1 MAPPPAQVYSPPV
14 SPAGGVPVRPTG
26 AVPRRRIGDVLVERG
41 LLTPDQL
48 AVALAEQAN
57 VEGDRRRLGQVIVG
71 LGLATERQ
79 IAQALAAV
87 LDLPFVDLGE
97 VVVDRDAARLL
108 PLGLSRRLGVL
119 VLGRTETELRLAIA
133 DPTNVIAFDDVRLY
147 TGTENL
153 RAVVAT
159 ESQIKDR
166 LGRVWSLSEQP
177 HDVSSYGDAVDTPDD
192 ELDVSA
198 AADDAPTVR
207 LVNRILSEAVRA
219 HASDIH
225 VEPQRDGLR
234 LRYRVDGLLRP
245 VMTLPRAA
253 APSVISRFKIISG
266 LDIAERRLPQDGRT
280 RLVLDEGVVDTRV
293 STLPSVHGEKIVIR
307 LLTRAEE
314 LPRLSS
320 LGLLEEQLAQ
330 IRRALDAPQGLIL
343 ITGPT
348 GSGKTN
354 TLYAGILEI
363 LRPELN
369 VVTLE
374 DPVEMQLDGVTQMQV
389 NQRTGLTFSRGLRA
403 VLRQDPDVV
412 LVGEVRDTETAN
424 LALQASLT
432 GHLVLTTLHTNDAP
446 GAVTRLIDMGAEAF
460 MVGSSLA
467 MVVAQRLARR
477 PCASC
482 AQPDHPDP
490 ALLAQ
495 LGLGAADLEGATPRI
510 GRGCDDCGGTGHR
523 GRMGLFEVLPV
534 SAELRR
540 VLLTNPTEGAV
551 ADAARAAGVTT
562 MRSAGLAAAAR
573 GETTYAEVLR
583 VTPSA
588 GDSVH

>member
-1 MAPPPAQVYSPPV
+1 
-14 SPAGGVPVRPTG
+14 
-26 AVPRRRIGDVLVERG
+26 LVERG
-41 LLTPDQL
+41 LLTSDQL
-48 AVALAEQAN
+48 AIALAEQAN
-57 VEGDRRRLGQVIVG
+57 AEGDRRRLGQVIVG

-79 IAQALAAV
+79 IAHALADV
-87 LDLPFVDLGE
+87 LHLPFVDLGE

-119 VLGRTETELRLAIA
+119 VLSRTETELRLAIA

-147 TGTENL
+147 TGTETL

-159 ESQIKDR
+159 ESQIRDR

-177 HDVSSYGDAVDTPDD
+177 HDVSSYGDTVDTPDD

-245 VMTLPRAA
+245 VMTLPRSA
-253 APSVISRFKIISG
+253 APSVISRFKIVSG

-314 LPRLSS
+314 LPRLGS
-320 LGLLEEQLAQ
+320 LGLVDEQLAQ
-330 IRRALDAPQGLIL
+330 LRRALEAPQGLIL

-389 NQRTGLTFSRGLRA
+389 NQRTGLTFARGLRA

-446 GAVTRLIDMGAEAF
+446 GAITRLIDMGAEPF

-467 MVVAQRLARR
+467 MVMAQRLVRR
-477 PCASC
+477 PCPSC
-482 AQPDHPDP
+482 VQPDRPEP
-490 ALLAQ
+490 ALLAR
-495 LGLGAADLEGATPRI
+495 LGLSPADLEGATPRI

-540 VLLTNPTEGAV
+540 VLLTNPTESTIAE
-551 ADAARAAGVTT
+551 AARAGGVTT

-583 VTPSA
+583 VTPA
-588 GDSVH
+588 PGDFTS